1 MAAITQ
7 VDVNLISPVGYETV
21 QHGYATVD
29 LAKGD
34 LAVFTTGAPSHSK
47 CAFAKASATDACGVV
62 LKDVKAGGIAE
73 VAYRGEIGGY
83 SGLTPNA
90 LLSVASGAI
99 DSTAPVQTDA
109 AAAPGYM
116 IRAVSAT
123 AIRVT
128 FA

>member
-7 VDVNLISPVGYETV
+7 VDVNLISPAGYETV

-47 CAFAKASATDACGVV
+47 VAFAKASAADACGVV
-62 LKDVKAGGIAE
+62 LKTVKAGGIAE

-90 LLSVASGAI
+90 LLTVASGVI
-99 DSTAPVQTDA
+99 DDTAPANTQV
-109 AAAPGYM
+109 GSNS
-116 IRAVSAT
+116 IRAVSST
-123 AIRVT
+123 AIRVN
-128 FA
+128 FM

>member
-1 MAAITQ
+1 MAAITK
-7 VDVNLISPVGYETV
+7 VDPTLISPVGYETV

-47 CAFAKASATDACGVV
+47 CAFAKAASDGTDACGVV
-62 LKDVKAGGIAE
+62 LKNVKAGGIAE

-90 LLSVASGAI
+90 PLTIAAGVI
-99 DSTAPVQTDA
+99 DSTAPVA
-109 AAAPGYM
+109 ATVATYM
-116 IRAVSAT
+116 IRAVNAT
-123 AIRVT
+123 TIRVT